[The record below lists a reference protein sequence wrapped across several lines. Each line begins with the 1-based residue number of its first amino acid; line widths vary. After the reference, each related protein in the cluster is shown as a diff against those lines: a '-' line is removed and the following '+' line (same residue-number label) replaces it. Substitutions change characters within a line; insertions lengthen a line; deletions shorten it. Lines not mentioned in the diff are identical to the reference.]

1 MIGKYFVVVAF
12 VAALPGVLGHHCYSA
27 CDENGL
33 YPEALKFFKPQIV
46 EQCSWS
52 TRACNQTTPGT
63 GHRLYDAAVKD
74 DLVVVERCYSFCFW
88 NVRELACNHCARSS

>member
-12 VAALPGVLGHHCYSA
+12 VAALPG
-27 CDENGL
+27 DGL
-33 YPEALKFFKPQIV
+33 DPEALDFSPPIKV

-52 TRACNQTTPGT
+52 TGACNQTTPGT
-63 GHRLYDAAVKD
+63 GHRLYGAAVKD

-88 NVRELACNHCARSS
+88 NVRELPRNHCARSSD